1 MAQRIRFIHGRRYRF
16 HCNKCGAKRTGIYFR
31 EGYDARAK
39 LSCGHHRNLGYTL
52 PPEELEAEGLMI
64 GEESEDTL
72 EVADEPEEWVAQRAL
87 AERNKKLIT
96 RKSIYY

>member
-1 MAQRIRFIHGRRYRF
+1 MAQRIRFSHGRRYRF
-16 HCNKCGAKRTGIYFR
+16 HCNKCGAKRDGIYFR

-52 PPEELEAEGLMI
+52 PPEELEAEGLM
-64 GEESEDTL
+64 ECEPEDTL
-72 EVADEPEEWVAQRAL
+72 EVADQPEDWLQKQDEL
-87 AERNKKLIT
+87 ARSKKLIT